1 MDNRSDSDSEY
12 FTADEMSDNE
22 SCEFIL
28 STSPNGTPWIIPNP
42 CFLNSHKVTV
52 QIHYESDVDAAQQAR
67 IQYSSYLPNYIEQ
80 QMIKE

>member
-42 CFLNSHKVTV
+42 CFFNSHKVTV
-52 QIHYESDVDAAQQAR
+52 QTHFTSVWTRNPHVVVTFVHDR
-67 IQYSSYLPNYIEQ
+67 RW
-80 QMIKE
+80 